1 MGERFEYNYSA
12 PTSEERQEIESIR
25 NQYLPKN
32 EVEIKLETL
41 KKLDNKVKNIPL
53 IFGLTFGIIGTLMF
67 GLGLT
72 FFLEWSEYFYFGI
85 PFSLLGLIMVSV
97 TYYLYTKISNN
108 LKDKYGKEIIKL
120 SNELLD
126 ENND

>member
-53 IFGLTFGIIGTLMF
+53 VFGLTFGIVGTLMF
-67 GLGLT
+67 GLGMT

-85 PFSLLGLIMVSV
+85 PFSLFGLIMVSV
-97 TYYLYTKISNN
+97 TYYLYIKISNN
-108 LKDKYGKEIIKL
+108 LKDKYGKEIIKI

-126 ENND
+126 EKDN

>member
-53 IFGLTFGIIGTLMF
+53 IFG
-67 GLGLT
+67 
-72 FFLEWSEYFYFGI
+72 
-85 PFSLLGLIMVSV
+85 
-97 TYYLYTKISNN
+97 
-108 LKDKYGKEIIKL
+108 
-120 SNELLD
+120 
-126 ENND
+126 

>member
-1 MGERFEYNYSA
+1 
-12 PTSEERQEIESIR
+12 
-25 NQYLPKN
+25 
-32 EVEIKLETL
+32 
-41 KKLDNKVKNIPL
+41 
-53 IFGLTFGIIGTLMF
+53 MF

>member
-53 IFGLTFGIIGTLMF
+53 VFGLTFGIVGTLMF
-67 GLGLT
+67 GLGMT
-72 FFLEWSEYFYFGI
+72 FFLEWVEYWYFGI

-97 TYYLYTKISNN
+97 TYYLYIKISNN
-108 LKDKYGKEIIKL
+108 LKDKYGKEIIKI

-126 ENND
+126 EKDN